1 MIRKKINLT
10 IHKCYRTIFSSAK
23 LWECNCDG
31 LEGTYIIRRAKDRY
45 DIFPNIDD
53 DWLKI
58 MKNMYNL
65 DITDEDPYKTFEVE
79 YEDYT
84 DEDGRY
90 GEVDLMFL
98 SGLRKDG
105 RTIIICRNDEIEM
118 MWSKVYSHPI
128 IKAMV

>member
-1 MIRKKINLT
+1 MIRQKIKLT
-10 IHKCYRTIFSSAK
+10 VEKCFRPIFGSTR
-23 LWECNCDG
+23 LWICRCDG
-31 LEGTYIIRRAKDRY
+31 LVGTYIIRKTKDKF
-45 DIFPNIDD
+45 DVFPNISG
-53 DWLKI
+53 DWVD
-58 MKNMYNL
+58 NMLNIYDL
-65 DITDEDPYKTFEVE
+65 DIIDEDPYKTFEVE

-105 RTIIICRNDEIEM
+105 RTIIINRNDEIEKI
-118 MWSKVYSHPI
+118 WGKVYSNPI

>member
-1 MIRKKINLT
+1 MIRQKIKLT
-10 IHKCYRTIFSSAK
+10 VEKCFRPIFGSTR
-23 LWECNCDG
+23 LWICRCDG
-31 LEGTYIIRRAKDRY
+31 LVGTYIIRKTKDKF
-45 DIFPNIDD
+45 DIFPNISG
-53 DWLKI
+53 DWVD
-58 MKNMYNL
+58 NMLNIYDL